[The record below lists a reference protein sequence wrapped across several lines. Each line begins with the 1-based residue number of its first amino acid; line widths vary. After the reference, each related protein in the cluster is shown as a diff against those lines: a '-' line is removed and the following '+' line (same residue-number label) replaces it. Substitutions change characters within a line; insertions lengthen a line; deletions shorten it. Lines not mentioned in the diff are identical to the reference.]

1 MKLLLLA
8 ILGMI
13 IVAPIVLDNAFGA
26 VVYENICN
34 TLKEIP
40 SKSWKLFL
48 CSTVEINEDALGI
61 TLDNT
66 DHFGDS
72 VANIGDLDGDGVND
86 LAVGAKRDD
95 GGSTDA
101 GSLYILFMNKDG
113 SVKELKKIE
122 DDNIT
127 DNGPEL
133 ARKDRFGDSVV
144 NIGDLNG
151 DGIDDLAVGAPNDD
165 TKSNG
170 QGFAEH
176 GDNNWDAGAVYILFM
191 NRDGSLAEETVV
203 IDASTR
209 DPDYGPALAKG
220 DAFGMG
226 VANIG
231 DLDGNGYDDLAVG
244 AMMDDGIS
252 STGNRGA
259 VYILFMD
266 ENGGLAK
273 ETEIIDDST
282 ENGPTLGNGYWFGGS
297 VANIGDFDGNGV
309 NDLAVG
315 ANRSPGGGS
324 VATGAVY
331 ILFMDEDPGNG
342 LAKETV
348 VIDDTNTDGLTLASQ
363 DRFGAS
369 VVNMGDIDDDGVND
383 LAAGARLSDVGG
395 TWTGIVYI
403 LFMNADGS
411 VDSTIE
417 INNSTDKGPT
427 LSAGEAFGT
436 SLAHIGDLNGD
447 GVNDLV
453 VGANEDDGGGTDRG
467 IVYILFFTSEVKK
480 SGSGCPDCI
489 PPSISKRGL
498 AEIPDGFKIND
509 EIISVKKYTN
519 NPTQP
524 YEVNVGDPVTFSLR
538 AYENS
543 GPVNII
549 FSALYMDMHG
559 KSISRYDSSAY
570 VRYHMDKQSFEVVD
584 KDKIFSAVG
593 VTNEVT
599 KPYPNSPNQEMMDIT
614 FTIIFAKPME
624 TSHIV
629 MELWDDKR
637 NPSWINILDAIK
649 VSEIPVVEEPIPE
662 VPKEPEVQI
671 EQEPIPEAPLE
682 PEPDPLPDEEI
693 ILTEE
698 EPEKSILSFVD
709 TEKEPNHYVKR
720 YVTETEYQEWFD
732 TNYPDYTIWEGIG
745 ITQYEYNA
753 IADKIESEPKL
764 ILISEP
770 HYYME
775 AEKEPQTFELEETHE
790 HKQSPRKQVQ
800 EKNDLWSWFFSI
812 FS

>member
-1 MKLLLLA
+1 MRAVFFVLLA
-8 ILGMI
+8 LAIITPIGMS
-13 IVAPIVLDNAFGA
+13 DAFG
-26 VVYENICN
+26 EFIHDRLCN
-34 TLKEIP
+34 ELKHIP
-40 SKSWKLFL
+40 NNSWKLFL
-48 CSTVEINEDALGI
+48 CSTVEIDEDALGI
-61 TLDNT
+61 TLANT
-66 DHFGDS
+66 DLFGDS
-72 VANIGDLDGDGVND
+72 VANIGDLDLDGVND

-113 SVKELKKIE
+113 SVKSTAKIE

-127 DNGPEL
+127 DFGPEL
-133 ARKDRFGDSVV
+133 AREDRFGDSVV

-170 QGFAEH
+170 DGFAEH
-176 GDNNWDAGAVYILFM
+176 GDNNWDAGAVYILFL

-203 IDASTR
+203 IDSSSASAN
-209 DPDYGPALAKG
+209 GPTLAKG

-369 VVNMGDIDDDGVND
+369 VANMGDIDGDGVND

-403 LFMNADGS
+403 FFMNADGS
-411 VDSTIE
+411 VDSSIE

-467 IVYILFFTSEVKK
+467 IVYILVLTDEIEKKQSSGGGCGFDRDCTAPRITSHGE
-480 SGSGCPDCI
+480 S
-489 PPSISKRGL
+489 
-498 AEIPDGFKIND
+498 ETPDGFSIND
-509 EIISVKKYTN
+509 NIFEENQERYNK
-519 NPTQP
+519 NPTIQGT
-524 YEVNVGDPVTFSLR
+524 VGEPVTIKVR
-538 AYENS
+538 AWENM
-543 GPVNII
+543 GT
-549 FSALYMDMHG
+549 
-559 KSISRYDSSAY
+559 
-570 VRYHMDKQSFEVVD
+570 
-584 KDKIFSAVG
+584 DKI
-593 VTNEVT
+593 T
-599 KPYPNSPNQEMMDIT
+599 
-614 FTIIFAKPME
+614 
-624 TSHIV
+624 
-629 MELWDDKR
+629 L
-637 NPSWINILDAIK
+637 
-649 VSEIPVVEEPIPE
+649 
-662 VPKEPEVQI
+662 
-671 EQEPIPEAPLE
+671 
-682 PEPDPLPDEEI
+682 
-693 ILTEE
+693 
-698 EPEKSILSFVD
+698 
-709 TEKEPNHYVKR
+709 
-720 YVTETEYQEWFD
+720 
-732 TNYPDYTIWEGIG
+732 
-745 ITQYEYNA
+745 A
-753 IADKIESEPKL
+753 IAYLAMHEEKPDLSL
-764 ILISEP
+764 IHI
-770 HYYME
+770 
-775 AEKEPQTFELEETHE
+775 
-790 HKQSPRKQVQ
+790 
-800 EKNDLWSWFFSI
+800 
-812 FS
+812 